1 VRKSRYAPIQNSGM
15 VPDEEE
21 HPVKVS
27 NSRTKVRD
35 VVVGS
40 RDREREVVE
49 EVGEGGRRK
58 LGR

>member
-1 VRKSRYAPIQNSGM
+1 M